1 MGLVRSVVGIPISAV
16 QPVDLPEIVCAW
28 ARSGSKA
35 ICFAPA
41 NNLVHA
47 QDSPDFR
54 RAINEADLVVPDGMG
69 VVWALRLLGCR
80 QAQRV
85 YGPDTTLAVLDAA
98 ARERIPVGFYGG
110 APATLAR
117 LVDVVRARFAGIEIA
132 YACSPPFRPL
142 TPQEDEQVVEA
153 INASGARIL
162 FVGLGTPKQE
172 LWMAA
177 HRGRVRAVM
186 LGVGAAFDFIA
197 GTKPQAPRWMM
208 RIGLEWFFRLCTEP
222 RRLWRR
228 YLINNPRFLVL
239 LAGELLRARRTASR
253 LTETRGT

>member
-1 MGLVRSVVGIPISAV
+1 VR
-16 QPVDLPEIVCAW
+16 AW
-28 ARSGSKA
+28 AGADSRFL
-35 ICFAPA
+35 CFVCV
-41 NNLVHA
+41 NSLVLAH
-47 QDSPDFR
+47 DSPDFR